1 MEVYFARL
9 DKEIRIGLRMTASI
23 VLFWCLLWCLRPL
36 GKLLRARSKHGL
48 YCSEPRATLTG
59 ILPVEWE
66 SRRFRN
72 QDQISSDDRRV
83 ANVKM
88 PMAR

>member
-9 DKEIRIGLRMTASI
+9 DKEIRIGLRMTVSI
-23 VLFWCLLWCLRPL
+23 VLFWCLRPL

-66 SRRFRN
+66 SRRFRS

>member
-9 DKEIRIGLRMTASI
+9 DKEIRIGLCMTASI
-23 VLFWCLLWCLRPL
+23 VLFWCRRPL
-36 GKLLRARSKHGL
+36 VKLLGARSKHGL
-48 YCSEPRATLTG
+48 YCSEPRATLKG
-59 ILPVEWE
+59 IQPVEWE

-88 PMAR
+88 TVAG